1 MNTTVPHYMDPLKH
15 LGSHISGVLD
25 ATTLRRW
32 QIAPDCVP
40 NNTTKNV
47 VQVDLQVQ
55 REGQYTVISGRLETN
70 VALVCQRC
78 LAVMNYCIDVPVR
91 WSPVSGAVQAR
102 SLPDGL
108 EPIQETKGVVDVY
121 WQIEDQLLLEL
132 PSAPKH
138 PSPEHCE
145 QNDVLGLVL
154 RTDAASTSVHP
165 V

>member
-1 MNTTVPHYMDPLKH
+1 MNTTVPHYMDPLKY

-25 ATTLRRW
+25 ADTLRRW
-32 QIAPDCVP
+32 QIAPDCAP
-40 NNTTKNV
+40 NTSKSV
-47 VQVDLQVQ
+47 VRVDLQVC

-78 LAVMNYCIDVPVR
+78 LAVMNYRIDAPVR
-91 WSPVSGAVQAR
+91 WSPVSGAVQAS

-108 EPIQETKGVVDVY
+108 EPIQETKGIVDVY

-138 PSPEHCE
+138 PSLEHCE
-145 QNDVLGLVL
+145 QNDVLGILL
-154 RTDAASTSVHP
+154 HTDAASASVHP